1 VSFFLYSL
9 FSSFICFFLCRYPCC
24 SLYFPSLLFLSW
36 YHLEQRDKNDP
47 TKVTPMGSICYS
59 IQIWPKD
66 KAIVMP
72 AGAARTEPNSNPFLP
87 PPVGRL
93 KFSWLVS
100 LFFLLHFPSSNV
112 LSLFCSILSSCL
124 CF

>member
-1 VSFFLYSL
+1 MIQRKFISPFCLLLVFLPFSVATPLSNSFLFPISVAFL
-9 FSSFICFFLCRYPCC
+9 FS
-24 SLYFPSLLFLSW
+24 SW

-93 KFSWLVS
+93 KFSWFVS
-100 LFFLLHFPSSNV
+100 LFSVFFSS
-112 LSLFCSILSSCL
+112 F
-124 CF
+124 